1 MMSMSPEIYQTCIL
15 ETMIDS
21 MGHLNNATYLQLF
34 EEARWQWCHDKGVG
48 YDYVV
53 KNQIGFA
60 ILEVNL
66 RFGKELKAREQVRI
80 TTKIVGFKKKIA
92 TIEQIMLN
100 ESGDVCCSAVFTSG
114 LFDLKKRKLVAPSD
128 EWLERLGVKTF
139 YEAQTSISNEQ
150 SGHI

>member
-1 MMSMSPEIYQTCIL
+1 MMSMTPEIYEVCIL

-66 RFGKELKAREQVRI
+66 RFGKEVKARENVRI
-80 TTKIVGFKKKIA
+80 ETKIIGFKKKIA
-92 TIEQIMLN
+92 TIEQVMLN
-100 ESGDVCCSAVFTSG
+100 
-114 LFDLKKRKLVAPSD
+114 RVAAQC
-128 EWLERLGVKTF
+128 LQCQGGNKTCRRRGHDD
-139 YEAQTSISNEQ
+139 TDISPALDQ
-150 SGHI
+150 LAA